1 MASRRVQGTFIIF
14 VSHLK
19 VRKYNELMRVYDNM
33 ALKELY
39 RRQKKQKGGIERC
52 T

>member
-1 MASRRVQGTFIIF
+1 MRAHGSFITF
-14 VSHLK
+14 VSYLK
-19 VRKYNELMRVYDNM
+19 VRKYNEVMRVYDNM

-39 RRQKKQKGGIERC
+39 RRQEKQKGGIERC